1 MKVAKK
7 GPNATTTSLRK
18 SSVARDAGENPGDG
32 AGDQIGG

>member
-18 SSVARDAGENPGDG
+18 SSVRDAGENPGDG